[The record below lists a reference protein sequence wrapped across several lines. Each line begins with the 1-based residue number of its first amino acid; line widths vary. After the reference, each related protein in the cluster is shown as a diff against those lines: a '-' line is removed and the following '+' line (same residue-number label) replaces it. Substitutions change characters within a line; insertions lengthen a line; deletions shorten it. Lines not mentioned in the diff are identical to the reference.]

1 MSFSM
6 TILAYS
12 ILEYGSQLSAAGQL
26 NYALTALQWGT
37 DYFLKAH
44 TAPDTLWGQVALYQ
58 QGTIPATSTTTSM
71 TAITFTTF
79 TTLTTTPYTTS
90 TTTKLVPM
98 SSNAHVSATS
108 H

>member
-26 NYALTALQWGT
+26 DYALTALQWGT

-58 QGTIPATSTTTSM
+58 QSTIPATSTTGT
-71 TAITFTTF
+71 TAIMLTTF
-79 TTLTTTPYTTS
+79 TTLTTPLYTTS
-90 TTTKLVPM
+90 TP
-98 SSNAHVSATS
+98 TS
-108 H
+108 

>member
-12 ILEYGSQLSAAGQL
+12 ILEYSSQLSVAGQL

-58 QGTIPATSTTTSM
+58 QGTIPATSTMRT
-71 TAITFTTF
+71 TAIMLTTF
-79 TTLTTTPYTTS
+79 TTLTTSPYTNS
-90 TTTKLVPM
+90 TTTKLVPL
-98 SSNAHVSATS
+98 SSAVHVSATS